1 LIENGKIVKFEV
13 SPLSNEVNRIYDIT
27 YDIIEKGEK
36 ITKKLELK
44 NWNNFYPESIKNQFV
59 KDLQNIDKFGD
70 VEWIFNKTDNINDIT
85 TLKTKVMGALKNT
98 DGTAIKAIQ
107 DLDIDINKV
116 KNLLGDSFGPITDAN
131 KSKKILTALE
141 DDSIFQ
147 VLFKIAE

>member
-1 LIENGKIVKFEV
+1 
-13 SPLSNEVNRIYDIT
+13 
-27 YDIIEKGEK
+27 
-36 ITKKLELK
+36 
-44 NWNNFYPESIKNQFV
+44 
-59 KDLQNIDKFGD
+59 
-70 VEWIFNKTDNINDIT
+70 
-85 TLKTKVMGALKNT
+85 LKNT

-107 DLDIDINKV
+107 DIDINKV